1 MIDVPPSRERISA
14 RTQLAL
20 AGGLLVAGGACTV
33 AALSLPPLWSV
44 VTADVS
50 REVRLIG
57 EHRGVWQL
65 GLWLWAFSAGLTMP
79 GMLALASAL
88 RGSASAVTGRRLPLA
103 DAALAAAAGLFIAGS
118 VLWLSNIAFGA
129 SAAVSA
135 ADMVRAGA
143 AIPGWFQPVQQ
154 WASALWQAGAPL
166 LALSLILYGLVIR
179 ASATLPSWAGW
190 LAMAAGAI
198 VLVSFAP
205 LGGTPPFVIYLL
217 ATLPLG
223 VVAVLRVMLP
233 QRRTAEARL

>member
-1 MIDVPPSRERISA
+1 
-14 RTQLAL
+14 
-20 AGGLLVAGGACTV
+20 
-33 AALSLPPLWSV
+33 
-44 VTADVS
+44 
-50 REVRLIG
+50 
-57 EHRGVWQL
+57 
-65 GLWLWAFSAGLTMP
+65 MP

-135 ADMVRAGA
+135 ADMVRAGG

>member
-1 MIDVPPSRERISA
+1 MAPSP
-14 RTQLAL
+14 
-20 AGGLLVAGGACTV
+20 AG
-33 AALSLPPLWSV
+33 
-44 VTADVS
+44 
-50 REVRLIG
+50 
-57 EHRGVWQL
+57 
-65 GLWLWAFSAGLTMP
+65 FSPCSSGRAP
-79 GMLALASAL
+79 C
-88 RGSASAVTGRRLPLA
+88 GRR
-103 DAALAAAAGLFIAGS
+103 
-118 VLWLSNIAFGA
+118 
-129 SAAVSA
+129 
-135 ADMVRAGA
+135 R
-143 AIPGWFQPVQQ
+143 
-154 WASALWQAGAPL
+154 PL